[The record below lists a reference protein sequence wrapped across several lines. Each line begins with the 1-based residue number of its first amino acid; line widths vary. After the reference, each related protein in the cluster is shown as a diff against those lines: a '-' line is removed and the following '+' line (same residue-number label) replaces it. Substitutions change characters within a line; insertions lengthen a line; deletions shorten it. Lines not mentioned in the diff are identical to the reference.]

1 VRIRV
6 KGHERRSGV
15 REQERENGGRVK
27 FAVAQFWADPGVVIS
42 RAFFLFFP
50 SNHIINIRTN
60 VFLVPVK

>member
-1 VRIRV
+1 M
-6 KGHERRSGV
+6 

-42 RAFFLFFP
+42 RAFLSPP

-60 VFLVPVK
+60 VFLVTVKKRTA